1 MAYSRTTWEDL
12 VTPLDA
18 DHMNNIEDGIAE
30 AIIDDSVIEVYRSKG
45 VVFDQLLLT
54 MGEGETEE
62 ER

>member
-1 MAYSRTTWEDL
+1 MAYSRTIWEDL
-12 VTPLDA
+12 ITPLDA

-45 VVFDQLLLT
+45 VVFDQLLLA
-54 MGEGETEE
+54 MGTGETEE